1 MPDLDGR
8 ELLREW
14 RGLMDSLVESAGSVA
29 GKGKAELP
37 RQLLEPMQRQ
47 LQLVEEVV
55 ERERRIQGEIV
66 SRLSVPLDAVF
77 DLLEESAAMLGK
89 QADALEAAGS
99 ALEETARLMKRQADL
114 FERTVGTLRAPTNAA
129 KALAGA
135 PKKKPARKRAPP
147 ATRGRQSR

>member
-1 MPDLDGR
+1 MADLNGR

-14 RGLMDSLVESAGSVA
+14 RGLMESLA
-29 GKGKAELP
+29 GKADLP

-55 ERERRIQGEIV
+55 ERERQLQGELV
-66 SRLSVPLDAVF
+66 ARATAPLDAVF

-89 QADALEAAGS
+89 QADALAAAGS

-114 FERTVGTLRAPTNAA
+114 FDKTVTTLRAPTKAA

-135 PKKKPARKRAPP
+135 PSDKKKPRKKGSPAPRRRTKPP
-147 ATRGRQSR
+147 A